1 MRIGRKLNLLIIW
14 VIVAIFIGLG
24 IFVINYIPAAKMKTE
39 KDSLFALDSAVS
51 ELRADLNKMPISS
64 FDSQLQEVVLKNEA
78 LKLKFEQIDTFIYL
92 KKDPEIAESLSI
104 IARLYTLFEV
114 NYEAFIDTTSRMV
127 PHLEAVFL
135 SDKVKIDGTKD
146 SRMMERY
153 DRKDEILSLIDS
165 FYSVISII
173 DSNLISTH
181 LVVEEQFDLINSL
194 IMEREKNSY
203 IIGIAIVVIL
213 SLLAFL
219 TAVRITRRITKNIQI
234 AAEGIKRMGSGDLSS
249 DFKIKSKDELGELGS
264 DLNMLT
270 DSLKTALRSMKNSS
284 NRGVD
289 LKQELIAS
297 ANQTS
302 AAAAQIAANSKAIS
316 NQFNMLSEK
325 VEGAAGANQ
334 SMKKS
339 LQLLDENVQEQTAMV
354 EESTSSVTEM
364 ISSINNVAEITTR
377 KKTATDSLV
386 KTAESGGAKLGAT
399 IRVINEINESLD
411 QIKGM
416 AGIIQQIA
424 SQTNLLAMNAAI
436 EAAHAGDAGRG
447 FAVVAD
453 EIRKLAEA
461 SSMNSKQI
469 GGVLKE
475 VVVRIETASESGRE
489 TETAFSEIDREVKSV
504 AQSLDEISASMDEL
518 NVGGKQILEAM
529 TGLQDVSVNVA
540 GGSGKMTDS
549 SNSVTE
555 SIEIV
560 SRITTEVAESANEI
574 SLGIS
579 EVSSAMMLVNEL
591 SNNLGEITDRL
602 EEEAARFRTEE
613 DEDAGRP
620 EGSEVSSGA
629 EEPASGEV
637 LTENSPTM
645 EISSGEVTTVTM
657 ARDSESSAEIENLDE
672 AKDMN

>member
-1 MRIGRKLNLLIIW
+1 MRIGRKLNLLIIA
-14 VIVAIFIGLG
+14 VIVAILIGIG

-39 KDSLFALDSAVS
+39 KDSLFALDSAIS
-51 ELRADLNKMPISS
+51 ELRADINKMPTAS
-64 FDSQLQEVVLKNEA
+64 FDSQLQEVLLKNEV
-78 LKLKFEQIDTFIYL
+78 LKLQFEQIDGFEYL
-92 KKDPEIAESLSI
+92 KKDPEIEESLSI
-104 IARLYTLFEV
+104 ILRLYSLFEV
-114 NYEAFIDTTSRMV
+114 NYETFLSTTSRMV
-127 PHLEAVFL
+127 PHLEEVFL
-135 SDKVKIDGTKD
+135 SDKIKLDGVRS
-146 SRMMERY
+146 SRMLERY
-153 DRKDEILSLIDS
+153 EKKEEFLSLMDS
-165 FYSVISII
+165 LYSVISII

-181 LVVEEQFDLINSL
+181 LVAEEQFELINSL
-194 IMEREKNSY
+194 IVAREKNSY
-203 IIGIAIVVIL
+203 ILGISIVVIL
-213 SLLAFL
+213 SMIAFL
-219 TAVRITRRITKNIQI
+219 AALMITRRITKNIQI
-234 AAEGIKRMGSGDLSS
+234 AGEGIKRMSAGDLSTS
-249 DFKIKSKDELGELGS
+249 FEIKSKDELGELGS
-264 DLNMLT
+264 DLTMLT

-325 VEGAAGANQ
+325 VEGAARANQ
-334 SMKKS
+334 SMKNS
-339 LQLLDENVQEQTAMV
+339 LQSLDENVQEQTAMV

-377 KKTATDSLV
+377 KKTATDILV
-386 KTAESGGAKLGAT
+386 KTAESGGSKLSAT
-399 IRVINEINESLD
+399 IQVINEINESLD

-475 VVVRIETASESGRE
+475 VVVRIETASTSGHE
-489 TETAFSEIDREVKSV
+489 TEAAFTEIDREVKSV

-540 GGSGKMTDS
+540 GGSGKMADS
-549 SNSVTE
+549 SGSVTE
-555 SIEIV
+555 AIEIV

-574 SLGIS
+574 SIGIS
-579 EVSSAMMLVNEL
+579 EVSNAMMLVNEL
-591 SNNLGEITDRL
+591 SNNLGEITDKL
-602 EEEAARFRTEE
+602 EEEAARFKTEE
-613 DEDAGRP
+613 QDETENAEDSDEQDNYQSMKTP
-620 EGSEVSSGA
+620 A
-629 EEPASGEV
+629 EEITTVMMAGDSELTADIEV
-637 LTENSPTM
+637 L
-645 EISSGEVTTVTM
+645 
-657 ARDSESSAEIENLDE
+657 DE
-672 AKDMN
+672 E